1 MALNSENALVFVKG
15 DTVLANSRHVAE
27 VLGKRHDNV
36 LVAVDNLDCSDEFR
50 LLNFKETC
58 EIKEIG
64 TSRRK
69 LRSIDMT
76 KDGFTFLVMGFT
88 GSTAARF
95 KEAYIAAFNA
105 MELELRNPQRK
116 APEFQGKPSTAEA
129 LRLVSETR
137 KSFGTRAAQH
147 VWMAVG
153 LPVVPAMLEAM
164 PQMEFKLVM
173 TPANQNLP
181 IAA

>member
-15 DTVLANSRHVAE
+15 DTVLANSRHVAD
-27 VLGKRHDNV
+27 VFGKRHDNV
-36 LVAVDNLDCSDEFR
+36 LAAVYNLDCSDEFR

-58 EIKEIG
+58 EIKDIG

-69 LRSIDMT
+69 LPSIDMT

-105 MELELRNPQRK
+105 MEQELRNPR
-116 APEFQGKPSTAEA
+116 PVEFEGRPSTAEA
-129 LRLVSETR
+129 LRIVSETR

-164 PQMEFKLVM
+164 PQM
-173 TPANQNLP
+173 
-181 IAA
+181 